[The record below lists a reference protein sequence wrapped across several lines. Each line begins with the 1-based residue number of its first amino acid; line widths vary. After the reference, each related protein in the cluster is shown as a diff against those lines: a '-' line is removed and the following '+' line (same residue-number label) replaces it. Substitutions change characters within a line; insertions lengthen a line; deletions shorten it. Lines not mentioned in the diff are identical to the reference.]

1 MKRIFLFGLTNIAV
15 LVVLAVI
22 CSILGVDRYLTANGL
37 NLEMLLVFAAII
49 GMGGA
54 FISLLM
60 SKWMAKHSVGAHVIT
75 QPSNAAESWL
85 LATVGRLAESAGI
98 GMPEVAIYDAPEMNA
113 FATGA
118 SKHHALVAVSTG
130 LLGSMQ
136 RDEVEGVLGH
146 EITHIANGDM
156 VTLTLVQGVVNT
168 FVFFLARVLGHVV
181 DQAVFHRDSR
191 QQETGMGYFMTVIV
205 LQIVLGFLATMVVCW
220 FSRWR
225 EFHADA
231 GGARLAGRNKMI
243 AALQRL
249 KRGQA
254 PSTLPQNMAA
264 MGITG
269 ARLSRLFMTHPPLDE
284 RIAALQKAA

>member
-22 CSILGVDRYLTANGL
+22 CSILGVDRYLTASGL

-60 SKWMAKHSVGAHVIT
+60 SKWMAKHSVGAKVIT
-75 QPSNAAESWL
+75 QPSSAAESWL
-85 LATVGRLAESAGI
+85 LATVGRLAQSAGI

-130 LLGSMQ
+130 LLRSMQ
-136 RDEVEGVLGH
+136 QDEVEGVLGH

-181 DQAVFHRDSR
+181 DQTVFHRDSR
-191 QQETGMGYFMTVIV
+191 QQGTGMGYFMTVIV
-205 LQIVLGFLATMVVCW
+205 LQVVLGFLATMVVCW

-249 KRGQA
+249 KRGDA
-254 PSTLPQNMAA
+254 PSTLPPNMAA

-284 RIAALQKAA
+284 RIAALQRTV